1 MQKRNRMKDQDFVT
15 KEVSILLQKAGFNE
29 PGIRMYD
36 VYGNFRET
44 FNLTNEDLLVIIKK
58 TGGNTSMTTAPMI
71 QEALRWIWDTYKIY
85 VEIPISIDLNGKHW
99 YFYDILDETCK
110 HMMSANEVNEVGH
123 FESREDAANAAIK
136 KIFEKFV

>member
-1 MQKRNRMKDQDFVT
+1 MKDQDFVT

-29 PGIRMYD
+29 PCVRMYD

-44 FNLTNEDLLVIIKK
+44 FNLTNEDFLKIIKK
-58 TGGNTSMTTAPMI
+58 AGGDASMTTAPMI
-71 QEALRWIWDTYKIY
+71 QQALRWIWDTYKIY
-85 VEIPISIDLNGKHW
+85 VEIPICIDLNGKYW
-99 YFYDILDETCK
+99 YVYDLLDKTTK
-110 HMMSANEVNEVGH
+110 HMMSANEVNEVGF